1 MNPRDPRAVFV
12 HYLQQLIVIVDKI
25 NAHTQGD
32 NRLLAHSLHADM
44 LPLLAQLRTA
54 ANFSLRTCCL
64 LSGRARISFD
74 NDDETYAGVQLQL
87 QQTIAYL
94 QSIPEQDFAA
104 PPEYITDQ
112 AGFAPLQLAADEY
125 LHHYALP
132 NFFFHL
138 NMAYA
143 IARSAGVPLSKGDY
157 DGYHQYPSGFSFV
170 AAP

>member
-1 MNPRDPRAVFV
+1 MTTRDPRAVFI
-12 HYLQQLIVIVDKI
+12 HFLQQLIVIVDKI
-25 NAHTQGD
+25 NVHTQGD
-32 NRLLAHSLHADM
+32 NRLLAHGLHDDM

-54 ANFSLRTCCL
+54 ANFSLRTCCP
-64 LSGRARISFD
+64 LSGRERISFD
-74 NDDETYAGVQLQL
+74 NNDETYAGVQLQL
-87 QQTIAYL
+87 NQTILFL

-104 PPEYITDQ
+104 PPEYVTDQ
-112 AGFAPLQLAADEY
+112 AGFTPLTLPAAEY

-157 DGYHQYPSGFSFV
+157 DGYHTYPTGFSFV
-170 AAP
+170 PAP